1 MPNLMDTS
9 TDLHVIQRVCSGLEL
24 GYLTKVKCRGGD
36 MEPVSSSGDHVDN
49 EKDNSPQEINH
60 RVHKQEH
67 VLEETTPD
75 VGQK

>member
-1 MPNLMDTS
+1 
-9 TDLHVIQRVCSGLEL
+9 
-24 GYLTKVKCRGGD
+24 

-67 VLEETTPD
+67 VLEDTTPA